1 MVLRMWF
8 CLATCR
14 NLGID
19 CSVLMGGNVA
29 TEIAKQELSEAV
41 VGATS
46 RETGLLFRK
55 LFQTPYFNVDIVQ
68 DVVGACF
75 TKF

>member
-29 TEIAKQELSEAV
+29 IKEIAKQELILMY
-41 VGATS
+41 
-46 RETGLLFRK
+46 R
-55 LFQTPYFNVDIVQ
+55 
-68 DVVGACF
+68 
-75 TKF
+75 